1 LWIDFATQKRTKRS
15 KSLVGL
21 GNFPRRDLEIRRSF
35 VVANLLGGA
44 EEGNRAYLKRK
55 NSNSSSLELTTHLF
69 AALIQGRPIS
79 TERRKYD
86 DADYALRRF
95 FLQVFDRDLVEDQDV
110 IYLLTTHSVDSVS
123 ETAFRI
129 VGKSHLERVKR

>member
-1 LWIDFATQKRTKRS
+1 M
-15 KSLVGL
+15 
-21 GNFPRRDLEIRRSF
+21 
-35 VVANLLGGA
+35 
-44 EEGNRAYLKRK
+44 
-55 NSNSSSLELTTHLF
+55 F

-95 FLQVFDRDLVEDQDV
+95 FLQVFDKDLVEDQDV